1 LITVIHVP
9 TIDYTWLFCL
19 GLSNFN
25 SKQVDDIIEKGRIKP
40 AVNQVECHPYLNQA
54 ELVEH
59 CKKKGV
65 VGEAIIPHSIKFI
78 E

>member
-1 LITVIHVP
+1 M
-9 TIDYTWLFCL
+9 DYTWLFCL

-25 SKQVDDIIEKGRIKP
+25 SEQVDDIIEKGRIKP

-54 ELVEH
+54 ELMEH

-65 VGEAIIPHSIKFI
+65 VGEAINPNFIKFTSI